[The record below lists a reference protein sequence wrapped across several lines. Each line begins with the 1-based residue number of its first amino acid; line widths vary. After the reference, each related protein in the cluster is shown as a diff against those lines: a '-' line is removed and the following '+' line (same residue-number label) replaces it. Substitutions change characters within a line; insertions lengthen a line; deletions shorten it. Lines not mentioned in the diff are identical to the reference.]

1 MSAVFA
7 HPERLL
13 LALDEALDHDVRLII
28 YGRSAIWL
36 GFNNPP
42 AAAAVTQDVDA
53 IIPAEQV
60 QALAEDSRFW
70 DARDAVNKRFK
81 AEGLYI
87 THLFPESEVFLRRE
101 WLDHIVP
108 IKRLQLKHLKLFRP
122 ATVDLILTKM
132 MRGSDE
138 EDMADAKFIIQH
150 DHITEQTAKESSLEL
165 DSKIQMPSRLADQD
179 TAAVPELRSNVSRGS
194 AAAT

>member
-1 MSAVFA
+1 MSAIA

-13 LALDEALDHDVRLII
+13 LALDEALDHEIQLVI

-53 IIPAEQV
+53 IIPTEQV
-60 QALAEDSRFW
+60 QALAEDFRFW
-70 DARDAVNKRFK
+70 DARDVVNTRFK
-81 AEGLYI
+81 AEGLNS
-87 THLFPESEVFLRRE
+87 TNLFRESEVFLRGE
-101 WLDHIVP
+101 WFDHIVP
-108 IKRLQLKHLKLFRP
+108 ITRLQLTHLKLFRP

-138 EDMADAKFIIQH
+138 EDMVDAKFIIQH
-150 DHITEQTAKESSLEL
+150 DQITEPQLLEAF
-165 DSKIQMPSRLADQD
+165 S
-179 TAAVPELRSNVSRGS
+179 
-194 AAAT
+194 

>member
-1 MSAVFA
+1 MSAFA

-13 LALDEALDHDVRLII
+13 LALDEALDHEIQLVI

-42 AAAAVTQDVDA
+42 AATAVTQDVDA
-53 IIPAEQV
+53 IIPTEQV
-60 QALAEDSRFW
+60 QALAEDFRFW

-87 THLFPESEVFLRRE
+87 THLFPEIEVFLRRE
-101 WLDHIVP
+101 WFDHIVP
-108 IKRLQLKHLKLFRP
+108 IGRLQLKHLKLFRP

-132 MRGSDE
+132 MRGNDE

-150 DHITEQTAKESSLEL
+150 DRITE
-165 DSKIQMPSRLADQD
+165 
-179 TAAVPELRSNVSRGS
+179 PELLDAFSQMQPVKLAELRDAFERARPIVLALVRKYGGK
-194 AAAT
+194 